1 MNVFP
6 QINKI
11 INTSSN
17 NGPTLLKEYAW
28 DFENN
33 DFLLYD
39 GKFVIV
45 EGIEALKVRNFLT
58 LQIYRGRFSIYKN
71 RIGTKLKDLIGK
83 SKDYVSL
90 NIENMLKEALVDNI
104 YVSDIEDIEVNQENS
119 KLIVSF
125 KIINIYNDYSETIE
139 I

>member
-6 QINKI
+6 QTNKI

-17 NGPTLLKEYAW
+17 NEPTLLKEYAW
-28 DFENN
+28 DFGNN
-33 DFLLYD
+33 DFLLD
-39 GKFVIV
+39 NGKFVIV

-58 LQIYRGRFSIYKN
+58 LQIYKGRFSIYKN
-71 RIGTKLKDLIGK
+71 QIGTKLKDLIGK
-83 SKDYVSL
+83 SQNYVSL

-104 YVSDIEDIEVNQENS
+104 YVSDIEDIEINQEDS

-125 KIINIYNDYSETIE
+125 KIINIYSNYSETIE